1 VVSEHAKCL
10 PPLLTASRQVHDGP
24 VMARWFYEDLLS
36 NKVIDADAVAYALDA
51 AVEKLRATM
60 PLEPTRWA
68 PYIHM
73 GA

>member
-1 VVSEHAKCL
+1 MGDV
-10 PPLLTASRQVHDGP
+10 DGP
-24 VMARWFYEDLLS
+24 DMAQWFYEGLLS

-51 AVEKLRATM
+51 AVQKLQAKI
-60 PLEPTRWA
+60 PLLPTRWA

>member
-1 VVSEHAKCL
+1 MADD
-10 PPLLTASRQVHDGP
+10 DGP
-24 VMARWFYEDLLS
+24 IMAQWFYEDLLS

-51 AVEKLRATM
+51 AVEKLRVTM
-60 PLEPTRWA
+60 PLKPARWA

>member
-1 VVSEHAKCL
+1 MADD
-10 PPLLTASRQVHDGP
+10 DGP
-24 VMARWFYEDLLS
+24 VMAQWFYENLLS
-36 NKVIDADAVAYALDA
+36 NKVINADAVAYALDA

-60 PLEPTRWA
+60 PLKPTRWA

>member
-1 VVSEHAKCL
+1 MADN
-10 PPLLTASRQVHDGP
+10 DGP
-24 VMARWFYEDLLS
+24 VMAQWFYEDLLS

-51 AVEKLRATM
+51 AVEKLRAAM
-60 PLEPTRWA
+60 PLKPARWA